1 MFKIFN
7 NLFNTTSKHSKKG
20 TAIDTQKSI
29 IRREVKTKKADLS
42 ETDKLEQAKI
52 IYEKIENMPE
62 FKRAK
67 SILMYWSLSD
77 ELPTHD
83 FIKKWNRTKTILLP
97 VVKNHHMT
105 FRPFISEDKLLAGG
119 LNIME
124 PKSGQDYL
132 KNVDLAIIPGVAF
145 DKLKNRLG
153 RGKGYYDKYLKKKR
167 IIKWG
172 LCFNFQLYDKIPATS
187 QDIKMNKV
195 ITPYETIE

>member
-1 MFKIFN
+1 M
-7 NLFNTTSKHSKKG
+7 
-20 TAIDTQKSI
+20 DTQKSI

-42 ETDKLEQAKI
+42 EADKLEQAKI
-52 IYEKIENMPE
+52 IYEKIEQMPE

-145 DKLKNRLG
+145 DKLRNRLG
-153 RGKGYYDKYLKKKR
+153 RGKGYYDKYLRNKR